1 MKQVQSICKFK
12 EEIGIQE
19 NDKKVDVLNVKKAK
33 EKEVK
38 EIKVKGKGARKKR
51 ISQKKFSNTEG
62 GKDVPEILENPKEP
76 FEDEVGSGEDSSDCS
91 ETSASEI
98 SSSSN
103 FSEQSVLELESGEED
118 SIQSGGMSSINQY
131 RNYQIKISLGY
142 NNQPYKYPRNLCIWV
157 SQQIYFITYLRL
169 SHTTVYFVSRSLEN
183 ELPKEAILS
192 I

>member
-1 MKQVQSICKFK
+1 MHVKTEHVEVHLFKCESCSFKCKRVKKLQNHLSKKHQPSSKNERNSTINKFK

-38 EIKVKGKGARKKR
+38 EIKVKGKGKGARKKR
-51 ISQKKFSNTEG
+51 ISQKKFSNAEG

-98 SSSSN
+98 SSSSS

-118 SIQSGGMSSINQY
+118 SIQSGECQ
-131 RNYQIKISLGY
+131 
-142 NNQPYKYPRNLCIWV
+142 V
-157 SQQIYFITYLRL
+157 
-169 SHTTVYFVSRSLEN
+169 
-183 ELPKEAILS
+183 
-192 I
+192 